1 MVVEPVGLLVVEPV
15 TLAKL
20 VEQTKAAAVALEE
33 ETVLHLMEELEDLV
47 EQV

>member
-1 MVVEPVGLLVVEPV
+1 MVVETVGLLVLEQV

-20 VEQTKAAAVALEE
+20 VEQTKEAAVALEE
-33 ETVLHLMEELEDLV
+33 EIVLHLMEDQAEQE